1 LRIRHL
7 DQHVNFQDEKFGRS
21 VVFSTDTAAQ
31 FMYTFKPGQAMTEHT
46 HPFSAEYIV
55 VLEGEAQI
63 SVGTESVLAE
73 INAVVLVLPEEVHA
87 IYNHGRE
94 PLIIL
99 SFMSPKP

>member
-1 LRIRHL
+1 
-7 DQHVNFQDEKFGRS
+7 
-21 VVFSTDTAAQ
+21 
-31 FMYTFKPGQAMTEHT
+31 MTEHT